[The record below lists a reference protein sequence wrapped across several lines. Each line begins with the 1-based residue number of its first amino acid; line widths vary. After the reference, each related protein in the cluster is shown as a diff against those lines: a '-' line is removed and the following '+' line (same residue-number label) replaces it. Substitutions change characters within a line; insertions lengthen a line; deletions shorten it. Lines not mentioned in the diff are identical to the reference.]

1 MTGSMSTAQPVPGT
15 VEAWERHLGRRLE
28 GEAGVASLRA
38 ELTEGSL
45 PQAFHATAKRH
56 PKRTAL
62 VIDDVTITYEELD
75 RLAAKAG
82 GWLGA
87 RGVGPGQR
95 IILCGQTSLDF
106 VVAYMGILR
115 IGAVVVPAGAALT
128 EHEMRHLVEDSG
140 AMGALAQGDALNKLV
155 PISRGSNDLRLV
167 IALERGAE
175 ERGSECVPS
184 LQQGIIEGEPVDP
197 REAERD
203 EAALLA
209 YTSGTTGHPKGVP
222 LSHANLLSSIRAVMM
237 AWRWDEQDVLVH
249 ALPLSHQHGLG
260 GIHASLLA
268 GSRAVVHRKFDPG
281 RLCAAIESEKATV
294 LFAVPSM
301 YERLAAWEGI
311 EGVDFSS
318 LRLAVSGSSAL
329 SPALASAVS
338 SVIGLEVLE
347 RYGSTESGLSVSNP
361 YEGPRRF
368 GTVGLP
374 LPGTELSI
382 VDEEGRRLQPGSD
395 GEIVLRGPQV
405 FSGYLG
411 LSDATRDS
419 FFPGGWFR
427 TGDVGCVDP
436 EDGYLAVTGRL
447 KELIISGGLNVYP
460 REVELALEDHPA
472 VDKAAVV
479 GVPSERWGEEV
490 VAFVVA
496 ARGHEVDAEALTAH
510 ARQRLSAYKRPKRF
524 LEIDQLPRNEMG
536 KVLRG
541 ELVRAAGEKPRAGP

>member
-1 MTGSMSTAQPVPGT
+1 MTDSVSTAQLMPGT
-15 VEAWERHLGRRLE
+15 VEAWQRHLGRRLE
-28 GEAGVASLRA
+28 GEASVASLRA
-38 ELTEGSL
+38 ELAEGSL
-45 PQAFHATAKRH
+45 PRAFHATAECY
-56 PKRTAL
+56 PERTAL
-62 VIDDVTITYEELD
+62 AIDGVTVTHGDLD

-95 IILCGQTSLDF
+95 VLLCSQTSLDF

-115 IGAVVVPAGAALT
+115 IGGVVVLAGAALT
-128 EHEMRHLVEDSG
+128 EHELRHLVEDSD
-140 AMGALAQGDALNKLV
+140 AVCALAQGEALSKLMS
-155 PISRGSNDLRLV
+155 ISRGSHHLRLV
-167 IALERGAE
+167 AALGGDAE
-175 ERGSECVPS
+175 GVPS
-184 LQQGIIEGEPVDP
+184 LQQGTSEGEAVDP
-197 REAERD
+197 RDAEGD

-209 YTSGTTGHPKGVP
+209 YTAGTTGRPKGVP
-222 LSHANLLSSIRAVMM
+222 LSHANLLSSIRAVML
-237 AWRWDEQDVLVH
+237 AWRWTPEDVLVH

-260 GIHASLLA
+260 GVHASLLS
-268 GSRAVVHRKFDPG
+268 GSRTVVHGRFDPSK
-281 RLCAAIESEKATV
+281 LCASVESERATV

-311 EGVDFSS
+311 ERVDFSS

-329 SPALASAVS
+329 SPALASTVS
-338 SVIGLEVLE
+338 SLLGLDILE
-347 RYGSTESGLSVSNP
+347 RYGSTESGLNVSNP
-361 YEGPRRF
+361 YDGPRRF
-368 GTVGLP
+368 GPVGLP
-374 LPGTELSI
+374 LPGTELAV
-382 VDEEGRRLQPGSD
+382 VDTEGRRLPPGTD

-405 FSGYLG
+405 FSEYLG
-411 LSDATRDS
+411 PPDATRDS
-419 FFPGGWFR
+419 FYPGGWFR
-427 TGDVGCVDP
+427 TGDVGRLDP

-460 REVELALEDHPA
+460 REVELALEDHPT

-496 ARGHEVDAEALTAH
+496 ARGHEVDAEELTAH
-510 ARQRLSAYKRPKRF
+510 ARQRLSAYKCPKRF
-524 LEIDQLPRNEMG
+524 LKISQLPRNEMG

>member
-1 MTGSMSTAQPVPGT
+1 MTDSVSTAQPVAGT

-28 GEAGVASLRA
+28 GESSVASLQA
-38 ELTEGSL
+38 ELAEGSL
-45 PQAFHATAKRH
+45 PRAFHATTVRH
-56 PKRTAL
+56 PDRAAL
-62 VIDDVTITYEELD
+62 TIDGATVTHGALD

-82 GWLGA
+82 GWL
-87 RGVGPGQR
+87 REQDVGPGQR
-95 IILCGQTSLDF
+95 VLLCGQTSLDF

-115 IGAVVVPAGAALT
+115 IGGVVVPAGATLT
-128 EHEMRHLVEDSG
+128 EHELRHLVEDSG
-140 AMGALAQGDALNKLV
+140 AVCAVAQGDALDKLV
-155 PISRGSNDLRLV
+155 SISRGGTLRLV
-167 IALERGAE
+167 VALGGDAE
-175 ERGSECVPS
+175 GVPS
-184 LQQGIIEGEPVDP
+184 LRQGTSEGEAVDP
-197 REAERD
+197 RDAKGD

-209 YTSGTTGHPKGVP
+209 YTSGTTGRPKGVP
-222 LSHANLLSSIRAVMM
+222 LSHANLLSSIRAVMR
-237 AWRWDEQDVLVH
+237 AWRWNPEDVLVH

-260 GIHASLLA
+260 GVHASLLS
-268 GSRAVVHRKFDPG
+268 GSRTVVHGRFDPS
-281 RLCAAIESEKATV
+281 RLCASVESEKATV

-311 EGVDFSS
+311 KGVDFSS
-318 LRLAVSGSSAL
+318 LRLAVSGSSGL
-329 SPALASAVS
+329 SPALASTVS
-338 SVIGLEVLE
+338 SLLGLDVLE

-361 YEGPRRF
+361 YDGPRRF

-374 LPGTELSI
+374 LPGTELAV
-382 VDEEGRRLQPGSD
+382 VDGEGRPLPPGTD
-395 GEIVLRGPQV
+395 GEILLRGPQV

-411 LSDATRDS
+411 LPDATHDS
-419 FFPGGWFR
+419 FYPGGWFR
-427 TGDVGCVDP
+427 TGDVGRLDP

-496 ARGHEVDAEALTAH
+496 ARGHEVNAEELTAH
-510 ARQRLSAYKRPKRF
+510 ARQRLSAYKCPKRF
-524 LEIDQLPRNEMG
+524 LEISQLPRNEMG

-541 ELVRAAGEKPRAGP
+541 ELVRTAGEKPRAGP